1 MSIEQEIRD
10 YEALNA
16 DTAMQLNKAKQRI
29 AELESQLEKKQAILD
44 QCFEQRDT
52 AEAQLAEAREEAKA
66 LAVSLW
72 IKHHRKDSPEFELCD
87 SVAGIIS
94 QINNMVAGIIDKLEE
109 LEAQLAHKEELR
121 QEALGCLKNATS
133 RADKLQAQ
141 LDECVDYLKDGETI
155 AECIQRNRD
164 DASST
169 LTLLA
174 KEKRKS
180 EELQAQ
186 LDEVVLVTCAKHSP
200 RTINEIGCP
209 YCQTEQAEA
218 QLAEYNKQIQHL
230 LRFVPPQNH
239 DPLCRLH
246 NDAVDYLLE
255 SIKGEDS

>member
-1 MSIEQEIRD
+1 MSI
-10 YEALNA
+10 YELVKNEFNLLN
-16 DTAMQLNKAKQRI
+16 DRI
-29 AELESQLEKKQAILD
+29 AELES
-44 QCFEQRDT
+44 
-52 AEAQLAEAREEAKA
+52 
-66 LAVSLW
+66 
-72 IKHHRKDSPEFELCD
+72 
-87 SVAGIIS
+87 
-94 QINNMVAGIIDKLEE
+94 
-109 LEAQLAHKEELR
+109 QLAHKEELR

-209 YCQTEQAEA
+209 YCQTEQAES
-218 QLAEYNKQIQHL
+218 QLAAINEICFCDICSEEVQAI
-230 LRFVPPQNH
+230 
-239 DPLCRLH
+239 
-246 NDAVDYLLE
+246 
-255 SIKGEDS
+255 SILKPTGR

>member
-16 DTAMQLNKAKQRI
+16 DTAMQLNKAQQRI
-29 AELESQLEKKQAILD
+29 AELES
-44 QCFEQRDT
+44 
-52 AEAQLAEAREEAKA
+52 
-66 LAVSLW
+66 
-72 IKHHRKDSPEFELCD
+72 
-87 SVAGIIS
+87 
-94 QINNMVAGIIDKLEE
+94 
-109 LEAQLAHKEELR
+109 QLAHKEELR

-186 LDEVVLVTCAKHSP
+186 LEAQNHGRIAWQDRCLK
-200 RTINEIGCP
+200 
-209 YCQTEQAEA
+209 AEA
-218 QLAEYNKQIQHL
+218 QLAEYKDAECRALKREAAALKQLEAVRALTVFDTDGDSSLQ
-230 LRFVPPQNH
+230 FVSKKALQAI
-239 DPLCRLH
+239 L
-246 NDAVDYLLE
+246 
-255 SIKGEDS
+255 K

>member
-1 MSIEQEIRD
+1 MSIEQEIKD

-16 DTAMQLNKAKQRI
+16 DTAMQLNKAQQRI
-29 AELESQLEKKQAILD
+29 A
-44 QCFEQRDT
+44 
-52 AEAQLAEAREEAKA
+52 
-66 LAVSLW
+66 
-72 IKHHRKDSPEFELCD
+72 
-87 SVAGIIS
+87 
-94 QINNMVAGIIDKLEE
+94 E

-186 LDEVVLVTCAKHSP
+186 LA
-200 RTINEIGCP
+200 
-209 YCQTEQAEA
+209 EQAEASEMVMDACLKAEA
-218 QLAEYNKQIQHL
+218 QLAELKSAWAGTK
-230 LRFVPPQNH
+230 FVSSDKDNMEFNVRITYWQKETLQ
-239 DPLCRLH
+239 DIL
-246 NDAVDYLLE
+246 
-255 SIKGEDS
+255 K